1 MSLNITSQN
10 FKTEVLDFKGKVLVD
25 FWAEWCGP
33 CKMLAPV
40 IEEIETELSGKVK
53 VGKVDVDKES
63 QLASEHN
70 ISAIPSVIIFE
81 NGKIKETIIGF
92 RQKQDYLKAINK

>member
-10 FKTEVLDFKGKVLVD
+10 FKTEVLDFKGKILVD

-33 CKMLAPV
+33 CKMLSPI
-40 IEEIETELSGKVK
+40 IEEIETELSGKIK

-63 QLASEHN
+63 QLASEYN
-70 ISAIPSVIIFE
+70 VSAIPSVIIFE